1 MDDSGPERR
10 KAGNETRGTLGA
22 LVENRAR
29 GPERERR
36 GRTHDAESARRA
48 ILDAAE
54 EVFAEHGFDGA
65 RVDAIAAIAGYN
77 KSLIFQYFGDKL
89 NLYAEVLR
97 RADRQGTEV
106 QAQVFAILL
115 EDPTITT
122 DAHKFRGLLEIGM
135 NLAFEYLEKNP
146 RILRIITWEQAEGW
160 QSWKKT
166 AGQMNMEDIAQFRV
180 LCSKAQEAGLLRP
193 GADPLLL
200 LLMAEQMYMSY
211 LTSLPLYEMVL
222 PVDQA
227 SSPETLA
234 RVKEHIIE
242 FLIHGILNDPAPKKE
257 QNSP

>member
-135 NLAFEYLEKNP
+135 N
-146 RILRIITWEQAEGW
+146 
-160 QSWKKT
+160 
-166 AGQMNMEDIAQFRV
+166 MEDIAQFRV

-222 PVDQA
+222 PADQA